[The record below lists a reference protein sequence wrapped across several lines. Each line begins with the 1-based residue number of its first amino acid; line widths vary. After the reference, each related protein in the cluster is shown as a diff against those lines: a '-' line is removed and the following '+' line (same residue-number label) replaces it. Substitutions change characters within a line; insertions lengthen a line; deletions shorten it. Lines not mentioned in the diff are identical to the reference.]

1 MTCGRWPLAGSRIS
15 EGGLMDVV
23 ATPIGEDETAWWLPD
38 RSGRPLGA
46 IRTIP
51 GSNEV
56 TIVSKNGSRLSGVP
70 VHHAS
75 LDDALTTIEER
86 VGGTCQLNLE
96 LKD

>member
-1 MTCGRWPLAGSRIS
+1 
-15 EGGLMDVV
+15 MDVV
-23 ATPIGEDETAWWLPD
+23 ATPVGKNETAWWLTD
-38 RSGRPLGA
+38 RHGRPLGA

-56 TIVSKNGSRLSGVP
+56 TIVSENGSRLSGVP

-86 VGGTCQLNLE
+86 VGGTCGLNL
-96 LKD
+96 DMQD

>member
-1 MTCGRWPLAGSRIS
+1 MRNPFRLQEW
-15 EGGLMDVV
+15 LMDVV
-23 ATPIGEDETAWWLPD
+23 ATPIGEDDTAWWLTD

-56 TIVSKNGSRLSGVP
+56 TIVSETGSRLSGVP
-70 VHHAS
+70 AHHAS

-86 VGGTCQLNLE
+86 VGGTCELNPV
-96 LKD
+96 

>member
-1 MTCGRWPLAGSRIS
+1 MA
-15 EGGLMDVV
+15 VV
-23 ATPIGEDETAWWLPD
+23 ATPIGEDETAWWLTD

-56 TIVSKNGSRLSGVP
+56 TIVSETGSRLSGVP

-86 VGGTCQLNLE
+86 VGGTCELNRDM
-96 LKD
+96 KD